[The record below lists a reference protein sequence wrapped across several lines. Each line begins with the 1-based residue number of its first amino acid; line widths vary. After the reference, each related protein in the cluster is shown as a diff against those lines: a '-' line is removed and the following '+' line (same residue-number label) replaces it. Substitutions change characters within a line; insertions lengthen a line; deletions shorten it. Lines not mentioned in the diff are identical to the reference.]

1 MARPSGGSVVPP
13 RGRHRSWTIRFRAY
27 GRRHSIALGRPEDGW
42 NRRRAED
49 ELANVLADV
58 RRGIWQPPN
67 AVPKAGPPKAPPDP
81 TFGEFSREWLEGVAP
96 SLKERT
102 QEEYGWRLEGHL
114 VPFFAE
120 HRLSE
125 ITIQEVD
132 RYRLMKVR
140 DMKARDERRKAQLRK
155 PKSKRGP
162 AVRPFSQVSINKT
175 INLLATIMDQA
186 IEYGYIDRNPSRGRK
201 RLLKEPKPSRTY
213 LQPEQVAALLSAAGE
228 LDANRRK
235 DDNRRRLPMLAMLAL
250 AGLRI
255 GEALNLRWRDI
266 DLANRTLW
274 VRQSKT
280 DAGIREVDLSPALKG
295 ALTEYQ
301 AQTPFSNPDDYVFA
315 TRKGGRDSADNF
327 RHRFLPDAVKL
338 ANKEL
343 RKAGRPEIVKITPH
357 SLRRTFI
364 SLLLAAGADVPYVMA
379 QAGHSD
385 PKVTLSIYAKV
396 ISTKKDFGV
405 ALDGIA
411 KTGVWFRGNSK
422 GPTSK

>member
-1 MARPSGGSVVPP
+1 MARTSAGSVIPP
-13 RGRHRSWTIRFRAY
+13 GGRSRSWTIRFRAY
-27 GRRHSIALGRPEDGW
+27 GKRHTMALGRPEDGW

-58 RRGIWQPPN
+58 RRGIWQPPESM
-67 AVPKAGPPKAPPDP
+67 PRAGPPKAPPDP
-81 TFGEFSREWLEGVAP
+81 TFAEFSREWLEGVAP
-96 SLKERT
+96 SLRERT

-114 VPFFAE
+114 LSFFAE
-120 HRLSE
+120 YRLSE

-140 DMKARDERRKAQLRK
+140 DMKAREEAREAQLKK
-155 PKSKRGP
+155 PKAKRGP
-162 AVRPFSQVSINKT
+162 AIRPFSQVSINKT

-186 IEYGYIDRNPSRGRK
+186 IEYGYIDRNPARGRK
-201 RLLKEPKPSRTY
+201 RLLKEPKPTRSY
-213 LQPEQVAALLSAAGE
+213 LQPEQVAALLAAAGK
-228 LDANRRK
+228 LDESRRK

-250 AGLRI
+250 SGLRI

-266 DLANRTLW
+266 DLASRALW

-280 DAGIREVDLSPALKG
+280 DAGIREVDLSPTLKRVL
-295 ALTEYQ
+295 AEYQ
-301 AQTPFSNPDDYVFA
+301 AQAPFSRPDDYVFA

-327 RHRFLPDAVKL
+327 RHRFLPDAVGL

-343 RKAGRPEIVKITPH
+343 RKASRPEIGKITPH

-411 KTGVWFRGNSK
+411 RTADWADDDRES
-422 GPTSK
+422 